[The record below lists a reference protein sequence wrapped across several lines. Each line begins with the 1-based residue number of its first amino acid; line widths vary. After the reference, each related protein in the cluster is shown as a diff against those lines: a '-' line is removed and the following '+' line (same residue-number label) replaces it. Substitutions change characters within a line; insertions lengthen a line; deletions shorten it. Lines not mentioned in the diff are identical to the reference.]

1 MAQKAK
7 KAADEVS
14 DILKVERGEV
24 IMTLLHTTPLVN
36 NRLSEKVKHELLMPA
51 RKKNAV
57 ERATTLKHV
66 PIDEFRASIY
76 RTDSPDTLIGFPSLA
91 VKAALRSAALDMP
104 GTKKTEVGRR
114 TSVSGELV
122 SVYGIPRLFM
132 RPVRSADMARTPDI
146 RTRAIV
152 ERWACTVRIEF
163 AKPLMTAQAV
173 VNLLAAAGI
182 IIGIGD
188 WRPEK
193 GAGNYG
199 QFEIVAP
206 DDPRVLAIVKAG
218 GREAQEKAMLDA
230 VPYDD
235 ESAELLEWFAEESAA
250 RKLRGAA

>member
-1 MAQKAK
+1 MAPKAK
-7 KAADEVS
+7 KTADEVI

-24 IMTLLHTTPLVN
+24 VCYLLGSRPIVI

-66 PIDEFRASIY
+66 PVDEFRASIY
-76 RTDSPDTLIGFPSLA
+76 RTNAPETLIGIPSLA
-91 VKAALRSAALDMP
+91 VKAALRAAALDMP

-114 TSVSGELV
+114 TSVSGELF

-146 RTRAIV
+146 RTRAII
-152 ERWACTVRIEF
+152 ERWACIVRIEF
-163 AKPLMTAQAV
+163 AKPLMTTQAV
-173 VNLLAAAGI
+173 CNLLGAAGI

-199 QFEIVAP
+199 QFE
-206 DDPRVLAIVKAG
+206 
-218 GREAQEKAMLDA
+218 REL
-230 VPYDD
+230 YT
-235 ESAELLEWFAEESAA
+235 
-250 RKLRGAA
+250 